1 MSQYC
6 PSCFSNTKQMKIS
19 GIVHVVINDMQMD
32 AGRILF
38 NLKQDREVAL
48 KDLEGKIEEFFCWY
62 SSFQNKQPI
71 KKIKLYSNDF
81 ECLNGCNIGI
91 KNFSIVDVLFTS
103 NQIFRLLEKV
113 SLKNPLRIELKAEDI
128 E

>member
-38 NLKQDREVAL
+38 NLKQDREIAL
-48 KDLEGKIEEFFCWY
+48 KDLK
-62 SSFQNKQPI
+62 
-71 KKIKLYSNDF
+71 
-81 ECLNGCNIGI
+81 
-91 KNFSIVDVLFTS
+91 
-103 NQIFRLLEKV
+103 EK
-113 SLKNPLRIELKAEDI
+113 
-128 E
+128 